1 MQQPL
6 ILIKGAGDLAT
17 GAAHRLA
24 TCGFAVAMLEIP
36 QPTVI
41 RRTVAFAEAVYKG
54 KFTVEGIT
62 AILAKSP
69 AEIKNL
75 SQEGKIAVLVD
86 PGWMALKVLRPAVV
100 LDAILAKKNLGTSLG
115 DAPIVIGMGPG
126 FTAGTDVHAVVE
138 TKRGH
143 DLGKVIYSGSAIPN
157 TGIPGN
163 IGGYSSER
171 LLKSPA
177 GGIFL
182 GKRKIGDMVE
192 VGDIIATVGNTHV
205 RAAISGVIRGLL
217 HDGLQI
223 PKNFKIGDIDP
234 RGESANC
241 FTISDKARSV
251 AGGVLEAVL
260 YFMTRGEWQWMQNSG
275 QPLRKRV
282 HRKNLQLS
290 LP

>member
-1 MQQPL
+1 MQRPL
-6 ILIKGAGDLAT
+6 IIIKGAGDLAT
-17 GAAHRLA
+17 GVAHRLA
-24 TCGFAVAMLEIP
+24 TSGFAIAMLEIP

-41 RRTVAFAEAVYKG
+41 RRTVAFAEAVYQG
-54 KFTVEGIT
+54 KVTVEGVT
-62 AILAKSP
+62 ATLADSP
-69 AEIKNL
+69 MEIKKL
-75 SQEGKIAVLVD
+75 SHEGKIAVLVD
-86 PGWMALKVLRPAVV
+86 PRWLAVQVLRPTIVV
-100 LDAILAKKNLGTSLG
+100 DAILAKKNLGTSI
-115 DAPIVIGMGPG
+115 DHAPIVIGMGPG

-177 GGIFL
+177 DGIFI
-182 GKRKIGDMVE
+182 GIRKIGDMVE
-192 VGDIIATVGNTHV
+192 VGDIVATVGNCYV
-205 RAAISGVIRGLL
+205 RATIPGIIRGLL
-217 HDGLQI
+217 HDGLEI
-223 PKNFKIGDIDP
+223 PKGFKIGDIDP

-251 AGGVLEAVL
+251 GGGVLEAVL
-260 YFMTRGEWQWMQNSG
+260 YFMTRGKWTWMQNSG
-275 QPLRKRV
+275 QPFRKHV
-282 HRKNLQLS
+282 HEKNLQLS